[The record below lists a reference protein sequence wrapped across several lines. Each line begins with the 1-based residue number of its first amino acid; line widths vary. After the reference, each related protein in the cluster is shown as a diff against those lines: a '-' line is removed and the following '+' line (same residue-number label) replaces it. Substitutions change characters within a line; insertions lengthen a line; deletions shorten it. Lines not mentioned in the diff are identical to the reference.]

1 MVLCFL
7 TSNAFILFF
16 HSQISNKRY
25 IHSGAL
31 ILDIWQC
38 LEKFCLSQLAIC
50 SEAVLMGVSKY
61 EEVLCPPL
69 FLQMPCVRSCRP
81 RGLSPAAIGSA
92 SLLHSVAHFHPN
104 RPRDFVSL
112 PQKPWKS
119 LPLYPGNLTSGA
131 LLPELPLIPR
141 VCVKY
146 TDLMLPLCGA
156 PCSGTRGCC
165 CSVSQRT
172 RAICFFFCYVFLG

>member
-81 RGLSPAAIGSA
+81 RGLSPAAIRSA

-104 RPRDFVSL
+104 RPRDCSL
-112 PQKPWKS
+112 TSETLEAIASVPWKS
-119 LPLYPGNLTSGA
+119 HLRGTFA
-131 LLPELPLIPR
+131 R
-141 VCVKY
+141 VAPY
-146 TDLMLPLCGA
+146 SPSLC
-156 PCSGTRGCC
+156 
-165 CSVSQRT
+165 
-172 RAICFFFCYVFLG
+172 